1 MSYHASTGRRT
12 TIVRFCEALGAGA
25 SVHQVKHR
33 HQKGEVARSLG
44 ITICVDDAY
53 ECVHSMALACP
64 NWQTG
69 ILFGGRPTP
78 QGFRHDAWVLQRTIV
93 CGDTK
98 DQRPKSTTVSIGS
111 NEMIEATKVKTFRCI
126 GMQMVPATQL
136 TPLPKQACLAKASC
150 NLSTCSDL
158 LGQCW
163 LHVISM
169 TSFFNGIQQF
179 QGLCTLRPR
188 QFQIKEKLQSY

>member
-1 MSYHASTGRRT
+1 MEGRRLKVFDT
-12 TIVRFCEALGAGA
+12 THGCFSAPL
-25 SVHQVKHR
+25 SV
-33 HQKGEVARSLG
+33 E
-44 ITICVDDAY
+44 
-53 ECVHSMALACP
+53 
-64 NWQTG
+64 
-69 ILFGGRPTP
+69 TP
-78 QGFRHDAWVLQRTIV
+78 K
-93 CGDTK
+93 TK

>member
-1 MSYHASTGRRT
+1 MTLDSPKFT
-12 TIVRFCEALGAGA
+12 TNGKCNTVGNMIPNSPHQRPKTKVWEQYDCNAGTLA
-25 SVHQVKHR
+25 ID
-33 HQKGEVARSLG
+33 G
-44 ITICVDDAY
+44 ITAY
-53 ECVHSMALACP
+53 WCFDWLH
-64 NWQTG
+64 
-69 ILFGGRPTP
+69 
-78 QGFRHDAWVLQRTIV
+78 
-93 CGDTK
+93 
-98 DQRPKSTTVSIGS
+98 QRPKSTTVSIGS

-126 GMQMVPATQL
+126 GMQMVLATQL

-179 QGLCTLRPR
+179 QGLCTLCP
-188 QFQIKEKLQSY
+188 